1 MLVLSK
7 PIVLVADDNPDVR
20 ELTKLLLE
28 FEGCVVIEAADG
40 REAVQVALVSTLDL
54 ILLDIQMPLMD
65 GLEVARELRRNDSTR
80 SIPIIA
86 VTANDDV
93 RRETIAAGCNACL
106 AKPLLPDAIG
116 KILTKYLGDPSR
128 VERSPGAVATI
139 G

>member
-1 MLVLSK
+1 MVVPSK
-7 PIVLVADDNPDVR
+7 PIVLVADDNPDIR

-40 REAVQVALVSTLDL
+40 REAVQAALVSTPDL

-65 GLEVARELRRNDSTR
+65 GLEVARELRRSDSVR

-93 RRETIAAGCNACL
+93 RRETIAAGCDACL
-106 AKPLLPDAIG
+106 SKPLLPDTIE
-116 KILTKYLGDPSR
+116 KILTNYLGDLNH
-128 VERSPGAVATI
+128 VERALSVG
-139 G
+139 